1 MPRST
6 GLLLAASLLAP
17 LALPLA
23 GCRTFDRYDR
33 VTEDDG
39 LVPAE
44 QFAAY
49 GAEQA
54 QAIAIGRAFGASWTG
69 PATEDR
75 IRQAEVAAEYARG
88 LRDVVNVQVDSV
100 GALLTVTFTSGWR
113 KAVLPIDDGVPA
125 NETVGLPPGK

>member
-1 MPRST
+1 MPRPV
-6 GLLLAASLLAP
+6 GLLLAASILAP
-17 LALPLA
+17 LTLSLT
-23 GCRTFDRYDR
+23 GCRNFDRYDR

-54 QAIAIGRAFGASWTG
+54 QAVAIGRAFGASWTG
-69 PATEDR
+69 PSVEER
-75 IRQAEVAAEYARG
+75 VRQAEVAAEYARG
-88 LRDVVNVQVDSV
+88 LRDVVSVQVDSV

-113 KAVLPIDDGVPA
+113 KAVVPIDDGVPA
-125 NETVGLPPGK
+125 DQTVGLPPAR